1 MTTIKSTK
9 LSSSKIV
16 PVSRNERK
24 KPGAPAYCQSF
35 MTRTQPCS
43 KLKIIY
49 GMNNHSVDTDGARS
63 WTY

>member
-16 PVSRNERK
+16 PLSRNKRK
-24 KPGAPAYCQSF
+24 KPGAPAYCQNF
-35 MTRTQPCS
+35 ITRTQLCS
-43 KLKIIY
+43 KLKVNY
-49 GMNNHSVDTDGARS
+49 GMNNHSVNTDGARS